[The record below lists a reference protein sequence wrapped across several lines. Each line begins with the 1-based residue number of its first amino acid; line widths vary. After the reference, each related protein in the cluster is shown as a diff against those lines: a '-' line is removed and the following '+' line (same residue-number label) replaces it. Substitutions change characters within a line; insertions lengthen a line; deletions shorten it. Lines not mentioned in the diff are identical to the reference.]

1 MRHRQWTLRLPETL
15 RAAMSRPFLW
25 GEHDCC
31 LFAADCVQAVC
42 DFDPCETVR
51 GRYSTHTGAAEVL
64 KSEFGTLEQAL
75 DRLFDRTP
83 VTAAGRGDIVMFE
96 AEEGKTLG
104 VLWAGKIWAVTRVG
118 VRPVDV
124 SPLTAWRVE

>member
-1 MRHRQWTLRLPETL
+1 MRHRQWTTRLPDTL

-42 DFDPCETVR
+42 DFDPGETVR
-51 GRYSTHTGAAEVL
+51 GRYNTRLGAVRVL
-64 KSEFGTLEQAL
+64 KSEFGTLTQAL
-75 DRLFDRTP
+75 DRLFDAIP
-83 VTAAGRGDIVMFE
+83 VTVAGRGDIVMFQ

-104 VLWAGKIWAVTRVG
+104 VLWAGQVWAVTPHG
-118 VRPVDV
+118 ARPVDV
-124 SPLTAWRVE
+124 SPLKAWRVE